1 MSMPIRQAILP
12 PSLVA
17 KPSGRSDL
25 RGKIASS
32 VRSSQSPGYGH
43 GGGRP
48 PVEGNAPDLHYPCM
62 SFASESNSVRRL
74 MLFFAVVYTVEGI
87 GQAKV
92 GIVWQPLLHFLKEA
106 HGWTP
111 LQAAASL
118 SVLDVPWIIK
128 PLYGVISDFIPLFG
142 YRRRSYLLLSNTA
155 AIAAFVWVT
164 QIIAPAVLIFA
175 LTLTSIAMAI
185 SSTLCGALLVENG
198 QRHNA
203 SAAFVNQQWL
213 WFNGAVAATS
223 LLGGWL
229 IVWLPATGA
238 LHTAAATAAVAPL
251 VVLACLHLI
260 DEPRAGID
268 VPELK
273 RRLASFLGTFR
284 SRTLWLIAGFL
295 FCYYFS
301 PGFGTPLYYEMTD
314 RLKFSQDFI
323 GLLSAVSAIGWV
335 AGGLTYR
342 WFLARMEMLPLLR
355 LSILLGTLSTLAF
368 LGMVDPVSA
377 VVAYFLTGA
386 SGMIANIATLTLA
399 AEHCPPGAE
408 GFAFAGLMSVMN
420 LAAPLSDTIGAFLY
434 DHVFRAELAP
444 LVILSAGFTAFVLV
458 LIPLFRIGSPRLASG

>member
-1 MSMPIRQAILP
+1 MLS
-12 PSLVA
+12 
-17 KPSGRSDL
+17 
-25 RGKIASS
+25 
-32 VRSSQSPGYGH
+32 
-43 GGGRP
+43 
-48 PVEGNAPDLHYPCM
+48 
-62 SFASESNSVRRL
+62 ASESNSVRRL

-92 GIVWQPLLHFLKEA
+92 GIVWQPLLHFLKEV

-155 AIAAFVWVT
+155 AIVAFVWVT
-164 QIIAPAVLIFA
+164 QIIAPGVLIFA

-238 LHTAAATAAVAPL
+238 LHTAAAIAAVAPL
-251 VVLACLHLI
+251 AVLTCLHLI
-260 DEPRAGID
+260 DEPRAAID

-301 PGFGTPLYYEMTD
+301 PGFGTPLYYQMTD
-314 RLKFSQDFI
+314 HLKFSQDFI

-335 AGGLTYR
+335 AGGLAYR

-355 LSILLGTLSTLAF
+355 LSIALGTLSTLAF
-368 LGMVDPVSA
+368 LGMVDPASA
-377 VVAYFLTGA
+377 LVVYFLTGA

-399 AEHCPPGAE
+399 AEHCPPRAE
-408 GFAFAGLMSVMN
+408 GFTFAALMSVMN

-444 LVILSAGFTAFVLV
+444 LVIVSAGFTAFVFV
-458 LIPLFRIGSPRLASG
+458 LIPLFRIDVARPANG